1 MRQTGS
7 VGETYFFK
15 RTPRAHLP
23 RITSPSDTPLSF
35 FDIGDQDV
43 CTVEA
48 FPRKEKQAKHIELAN
63 ASPGSA
69 RTSR

>member
-7 VGETYFFK
+7 VEATFFFK
-15 RTPRAHLP
+15 RTPRAHLSQ
-23 RITSPSDTPLSF
+23 ISSPSVTPSF

-43 CTVEA
+43 CIVQA
-48 FPRKEKQAKHIELAN
+48 FPRKEEQAERIGLAN
-63 ASPGSA
+63 TFPGSA